1 MKIEDEYAAAFSKL
15 EAAVAAFAEV
25 LERSPLALSAIHIE
39 RDGATDYTLM
49 NRTYYETLDA
59 KAAAWD
65 EGPRD
70 VVAEDV
76 AEAYLLA
83 RIKRHAE
90 GGS

>member
-15 EAAVAAFAEV
+15 EAAVAAFADV

-39 RDGATDYTLM
+39 RDGGADYTLL
-49 NRTYYETLDA
+49 NRTNFETLEA

-65 EGPRD
+65 EAQRD

-83 RIKRHAE
+83 RLKWKAE
-90 GGS
+90 SGS